1 MVAHAEPPEAV
12 LQSKEFAGAADLLVQ
27 VEHPAFGEHARLKPY
42 IELSRSE
49 TLAEP
54 GVLAGQHTDKIL
66 AELGYDAPAIAS
78 LKERERSGMTA
89 PQQDGVAPAEPVLV
103 SEQHGAVRVLR
114 LNRPEAR
121 NALNAEL
128 IGALGAALV
137 AAETDPD
144 VRCVILTGTGDRAF
158 CAGMDL
164 RSFAAEGSP
173 RLRAGEGAAGY
184 ARFTRGELGRASG
197 GRRERHRG
205 RGRLRGAA
213 RLRRGRRLR

>member
-1 MVAHAEPPEAV
+1 MAHAEPPEAV

-27 VEHPAFGEHARLKPY
+27 VEHPSFGEHVRLKPY

-54 GVLAGQHTDKIL
+54 GVLAGQHTDDIL

-78 LKERERSGMTA
+78 LRERGIVAMTA

-103 SEQHGAVRVLR
+103 SEQRGAVRVLR

-128 IGALGAALV
+128 IGALGAATASRPRRTRMS
-137 AAETDPD
+137 AA
-144 VRCVILTGTGDRAF
+144 
-158 CAGMDL
+158 
-164 RSFAAEGSP
+164 
-173 RLRAGEGAAGY
+173 
-184 ARFTRGELGRASG
+184 
-197 GRRERHRG
+197 
-205 RGRLRGAA
+205 
-213 RLRRGRRLR
+213 